1 MGDPACVSKWVY
13 FARFWIGFALSR
25 QIRSW
30 SFLRANDVPKYMG
43 DSPPMYFQHVLT
55 AVDRLNFD
63 CTLLPNYKLRTFYE
77 KLAHPSPRS
86 LPCTG
91 AWDRRLAT
99 PLPWPNIWSNIYSGL
114 STNWEA
120 DIVWRLAH
128 GVVKTRAYL
137 KRWRRLKVSDR
148 CAICHKLET
157 FSHASCECTL
167 TPTVWA
173 WVFTLINQFY
183 QQPFGFSPALVFFKH
198 GLPSGAQHARSNALT
213 CFVFNLA
220 LNELWAARNLHTFE
234 GTPSTAAS
242 VISKIKS
249 RIRARIRTAFKFSDT
264 HDFVKV
270 WGHQSLFCKVVNKT
284 LRVLL

>member
-1 MGDPACVSKWVY
+1 MY

-43 DSPPMYFQHVLT
+43 DSPPRYFKHVLT
-55 AVDRLNFD
+55 AVDRLNID
-63 CTLLPNYKLRTFYE
+63 MTLLPDYKVRTFYE

-91 AWDRRLAT
+91 AWERRLAT

-137 KRWRRLKVSDR
+137 KRWQ
-148 CAICHKLET
+148 T
-157 FSHASCECTL
+157 
-167 TPTVWA
+167 
-173 WVFTLINQFY
+173 
-183 QQPFGFSPALVFFKH
+183 
-198 GLPSGAQHARSNALT
+198 AQSERSLRYLSQT
-213 CFVFNLA
+213 
-220 LNELWAARNLHTFE
+220 RNLFPRLLRMHAGTHCVGMGFRPYQSILFATFRFLAVLSFLQ
-234 GTPSTAAS
+234 TRPS
-242 VISKIKS
+242 
-249 RIRARIRTAFKFSDT
+249 
-264 HDFVKV
+264 
-270 WGHQSLFCKVVNKT
+270 
-284 LRVLL
+284 LRGPTC